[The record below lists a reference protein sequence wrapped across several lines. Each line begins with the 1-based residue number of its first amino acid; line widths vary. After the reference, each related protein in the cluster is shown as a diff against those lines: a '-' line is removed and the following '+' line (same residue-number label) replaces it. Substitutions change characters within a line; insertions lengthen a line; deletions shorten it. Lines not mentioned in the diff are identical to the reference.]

1 MAQIIHDISTPNDG
15 LGDVLRTAFDHQNT
29 MNTDLYTNKV
39 DKVVGKDLSTN
50 DYDNAAV
57 SKLAG
62 IEEGAEVNVQSDWL
76 QDDDTADDYI
86 KNKPEQLFASVGYF
100 DYNDVA
106 TQTVPLNFT
115 SGVELQ
121 LTNDTLGTF
130 TDRTQAPYNVSNTW
144 DEITNTFDF
153 SELSIGDTLDLR
165 VDLSLTTVGVNAI
178 VKCFLR
184 LGEGTASEYDVFIGS
199 EYFKTAASNDNVKL
213 GLEFYIGSENVRTAP
228 AKLILL
234 SDTNGSVK
242 VNGWYNR
249 IIRRSV
255 NIVDFDDSLLVRKNF
270 FSGYAYDTSGTAI
283 VSPLRPEG
291 QGNYT
296 YTNGSL
302 VSVAGFDTTLLT
314 DLGVIYEGKEII
326 VQNQT
331 GVNISLLNNGT
342 AELPFIFNTG
352 LDLVIPTG
360 EKIKFKYSGGF
371 LVELFKSW
379 ANLEDLSNTNIT
391 TPTNGQALTYD
402 TATGKWINSTVSG
415 GSSLRTEK
423 YEWFNGTNTFAS
435 TTNWY
440 GARRNVAN
448 QLPLPLWSSGES
460 YYDGTTDHVTNVR
473 MPSYIVDFNQKIERL
488 TFTYESISVG
498 FTFRLI
504 YYELN
509 PSGASN
515 QSVNDHLVYEA
526 VIAAN
531 VGGIKKQNIYVPV
544 DFTASL
550 NGYFAVVLLND
561 SGSTLTAPN
570 WQITANAIEVI

>member
-1 MAQIIHDISTPNDG
+1 MAQIIHNISSPNDG
-15 LGDVLRTAFDHQNT
+15 LGDELRTAFDHQNE

-76 QDDDTADDYI
+76 QDDDTEDDYI
-86 KNKPEQLFASVGYF
+86 KNKPDQLFASVGYF

-130 TDRTQAPYNVSNTW
+130 TDRTQAPYGITDIW
-144 DEITNTFDF
+144 DSTTNTFDF

-165 VDLSLTTVGVNAI
+165 LDLRLTTVGVNAI

-184 LGEGTASEYDVFIGS
+184 LAEGTASEYDVFIGS
-199 EYFKTAASNDNVKL
+199 EYFKTAASSENNKMD
-213 GLEFYIGSENVRTAP
+213 LEFYIGSENVRTAP
-228 AKLILL
+228 AKLILI
-234 SDTNGSVK
+234 SDANGSVK

-270 FSGYAYDTSGTAI
+270 FSGYAYDNSGTAI

-291 QGNYT
+291 QGNYA

-360 EKIKFKYSGGF
+360 EKIKFNYSGGF

-379 ANLEDLSNTNIT
+379 ANLEDLSDTNIT

-415 GSSLRTEK
+415 GASLRTES
-423 YEWFNGTNTFAS
+423 YEFVTGNQSLAAS
-435 TTNWY
+435 TSAYTPRY
-440 GARRNVAN
+440 DVAN
-448 QLPLPLWSSGES
+448 SINNCLFITGLYNWATEAV
-460 YYDGTTDHVTNVR
+460 TDSR
-473 MPSYIVDFNQKIERL
+473 MLGRNITFNQKAIRATINYAL
-488 TFTYESISVG
+488 LSTNT
-498 FTFRLI
+498 TFRVF
-504 YYELN
+504 YFKPN
-509 PSGASN
+509 PSGSTNVAVDN
-515 QSVNDHLVYEA
+515 LTIWEKTIVNAGGVRQPLVIEIPSDVTMEA
-526 VIAAN
+526 
-531 VGGIKKQNIYVPV
+531 GGIISFAIFNNNVVVVPKGV
-544 DFTASL
+544 T
-550 NGYFAVVLLND
+550 
-561 SGSTLTAPN
+561 
-570 WQITANAIEVI
+570 ITIDTEATI